1 MTKIVKR
8 QFKTHILDPTY
19 LLSSPVTCWKHYAY
33 FYVHSANKLARTLL
47 HVNHGTVRRVKRDQV
62 LKIARLGGSKYFVDK
77 REVFIFNTF
86 VDIKAVERFEKG
98 SDTSEF
104 SSLKNKAS
112 KKALNLLEPINLI
125 VWTVVIEI
133 NLLLIYYTNELHET
147 SLITVLLTLQ
157 SINGIMARK
166 DGYFERTL

>member
-1 MTKIVKR
+1 M
-8 QFKTHILDPTY
+8 
-19 LLSSPVTCWKHYAY
+19 
-33 FYVHSANKLARTLL
+33 
-47 HVNHGTVRRVKRDQV
+47 KRDQV

-104 SSLKNKAS
+104 SSLKNKVS

-157 SINGIMARK
+157 SINGTQRW
-166 DGYFERTL
+166 LL